1 MRKIKIVYCGY
12 RKWAL
17 EVFDNI
23 KINSCLDNPM
33 LIKSK
38 EEYDKWISD
47 SPQDLDFILFV
58 GWSWIVPVHILKKYL
73 CLGIHPSDLPDF
85 RGGSPIQNQIIHG
98 ISRTKVS
105 LITLAE
111 KIDEGDIWLKEE
123 LSLEGDNIRM
133 IFGNIA
139 SSSIRLLNNFFSVY
153 PDIQAVKQNT
163 AAGSNYRR
171 RKPEDSKL
179 SIQQME
185 KMGLEE
191 LYNFIRCLSDPY
203 PNAYLED
210 EHGNR
215 LCFKEV
221 SFYKA
226 RD

>member
-12 RKWAL
+12 REWAL

-47 SPQDLDFILFV
+47 SPHDLDFILFV

-85 RGGSPIQNQIIHG
+85 RGGSPIQNQIISG

-123 LSLEGDNIRM
+123 LSLQGDNIRM

-163 AAGSNYRR
+163 EAGSNYRR

-226 RD
+226 QD